1 MNRLSTLMLIAC
13 VGLFFGANFPQ
24 ELAAK
29 EDKAKV
35 EKETEKS
42 ETKDAEKAQAKEK
55 DDKEQGQE
63 KEEKEA
69 KKKDEKKNESEKKD
83 SKAKKPKKKRS
94 TKAKKEDAKEG
105 PPKTEVRLLAL
116 SGYYVDKVEPAGID
130 PFSLA
135 MGAGP
140 VRQKSFY
147 RLCDYLE
154 ELGKDEDVK
163 YVVFDLSSSVSMN
176 QAQLDE
182 MTRRL
187 KTLKATGK
195 KMIAWLE
202 NASAIHVTLAASC
215 DEVIL
220 ADFGGIDLP
229 SLAMQAIYYKDAMD
243 LVGVKAS
250 VVRAGDYKG
259 AVEPYTEPAM
269 SGHLREHYRKML
281 ETMNEA
287 RVNRIAKGR
296 GLTNADV
303 REIQKAR
310 FLTPKEAL
318 SKGLVDKL
326 APYGSMK
333 KTIND
338 LIGEETEWTKPARK
352 KKKDIS
358 FFELMS
364 IMMSGPKT
372 KSSRTKDDSIAVLHL
387 NGAIV
392 NGKSRSPGNIVSGP
406 TVSEIEKLIS
416 NEKIKGVVVRVNSP
430 GGSATASEAVRQA
443 LQKLSKKKPTVIS
456 MGDMAASGGYWISSI
471 GVPIYAERGTLTGS
485 IGVFSMKLSF
495 GSLMRRVGLS
505 FETIA
510 LDDSAAAFAMDRPW
524 ADGDVKTL
532 KKSIDMVYKRF
543 LKLVS
548 KSRKMPVEKIEPLA
562 GGRVWSGSQAKRIGL
577 VDEIGGLDDCL
588 ALVAKKAKL
597 ENYKTTHVPT
607 GRAGIS
613 LLELLGEQNEDEI
626 SVRVRQLFKM
636 LRGRGFSLNPT
647 QALIDDGIRHTEGL
661 PTIWLLSPAEF
672 SIR

>member
-1 MNRLSTLMLIAC
+1 MNRLPTLLLI
-13 VGLFFGANFPQ
+13 VFIGLFSCSTFADESSSSDQ
-24 ELAAK
+24 
-29 EDKAKV
+29 DAKV
-35 EKETEKS
+35 DKTSEKKEESKQKSKKKSDEK
-42 ETKDAEKAQAKEK
+42 KEK
-55 DDKEQGQE
+55 K
-63 KEEKEA
+63 KSAA
-69 KKKDEKKNESEKKD
+69 KKKSKADKKEEDEKE
-83 SKAKKPKKKRS
+83 
-94 TKAKKEDAKEG
+94 
-105 PPKTEVRLLAL
+105 PPKTKIRLLAL

-130 PFSLA
+130 PFALA

-147 RLCDYLE
+147 RLCDYLDEVGKE
-154 ELGKDEDVK
+154 EDLKHI
-163 YVVFDLSSSVSMN
+163 VFDLSSSIGMN

-182 MTRRL
+182 ISRRL
-187 KTLKATGK
+187 KKLNATGK
-195 KMIAWLE
+195 KTIAWLE
-202 NASAIHVTLAASC
+202 NASAIHMSLAACC

-229 SLAMQAIYYKDAMD
+229 SLAMQSIYYKDAMD

-259 AVEPYTEPAM
+259 AVEPYTEPRM
-269 SGHLREHYRKML
+269 SGHLREHYQKML

-287 RVNRIAKGR
+287 RVSRIAKGR
-296 GLTNADV
+296 GLTKAEV

-333 KTIND
+333 KTINES
-338 LIGEETEWTKPARK
+338 IGDETEWTTPTRK

-364 IMMSGPKT
+364 IMMSGPKA
-372 KSSRTKDDSIAVLHL
+372 KSSRTREDSIAVLHL
-387 NGAIV
+387 NGVIV
-392 NGKSRSPGNIVSGP
+392 DGKSRSPGNIVSGP
-406 TVSEIEKLIS
+406 TVKEIDKLIV

-430 GGSATASEAVRQA
+430 GGSATASEAIRQG
-443 LQKLSKKKPTVIS
+443 LQRLSKKKPTVIS
-456 MGDMAASGGYWISSI
+456 MGSMAASGGYWISSI

-505 FETIA
+505 FETIS
-510 LDDSAAAFAMDRPW
+510 LDDSAAAFSMDRPW
-524 ADGDVKTL
+524 GDGDVATL

-548 KSRKMPVEKIEPLA
+548 KSRKMSVDKVEPLA
-562 GGRVWSGSQAKRIGL
+562 GGRVWSGTQAKRIGL

-588 ALVAKKAKL
+588 AMVAKKAKL
-597 ENYKTTHVPT
+597 DKYKTTHLPT
-607 GRAGIS
+607 GGSGIS
-613 LLELLGEQNEDEI
+613 LLELLGEPDSDEI
-626 SVRVRQLFKM
+626 SENVRKLSKILRRQ
-636 LRGRGFSLNPT
+636 GFALSPT
-647 QALIDDGIRHTEGL
+647 QTLVKDGIEHSSGM
-661 PTIWLLSPAEF
+661 PTIWLLNPAEF